1 MISHASFNLEFKT
14 GKSHLYYKLNRCL
27 QEGILSNTFL
37 ALFYVFLFLFTHFFI
52 NFCFSSWKEAVEV
65 KGSDGFCM
73 MKQLLEKLPDVAK
86 VTE

>member
-1 MISHASFNLEFKT
+1 MFF
-14 GKSHLYYKLNRCL
+14 
-27 QEGILSNTFL
+27 F
-37 ALFYVFLFLFTHFFI
+37 FYSLIFFI